1 MFSCSVTALAQFK
14 RSAEQAFV
22 RIVGYHL
29 QSAAGAVELYLDLIA
44 LFDGPLSLFLL
55 QLLDNG
61 VRESRSAHRTADVG
75 FFLNPMPRPYL
86 QALKM
91 KVVTTLNFAVCE
103 THLGC
108 H

>member
-44 LFDGPLSLFLL
+44 LFDDPLSLFLL
-55 QLLDNG
+55 
-61 VRESRSAHRTADVG
+61 
-75 FFLNPMPRPYL
+75 
-86 QALKM
+86 
-91 KVVTTLNFAVCE
+91 
-103 THLGC
+103 
-108 H
+108 